1 MRYPADQKAKASAAL
16 LRAGTRSMKVAGFNG
31 IGVDGLAAAADVTSG
46 AFYSNFANKEAMLEA
61 IVEAAVGEPFVSD
74 TNSGTRA
81 ERRVKLKAFV
91 AEYLSA
97 EHVENPGDG
106 CVMPTL
112 SADVARSGAPTRE
125 AYERRISVLAGRMAE
140 LFDGADPERRAW
152 SLVALMVGAVS
163 ISRAMSDPATQAE
176 VLDAANQTADR
187 LISPGKRRK

>member
-1 MRYPADQKAKASAAL
+1 MRYPADQKAKARAAL

-61 IVEAAVGEPFVSD
+61 IIDAAVGEPFVSD
-74 TNSGTRA
+74 AESGSKA
-81 ERRVKLKAFV
+81 ERRSKLESFV

-97 EHVENPGDG
+97 YHVENPGDG

-112 SADVARSGAPTRE
+112 SADVARAGDSTRK
-125 AYERRISVLAGRMAE
+125 AYEHKIAALASRAAE
-140 LFDGADPERRAW
+140 ALDGADRERRAW

-163 ISRAMSDPATQAE
+163 ISRAMSDPAMQAE
-176 VLDAANQTADR
+176 VLDAANETADR

>member
-1 MRYPADQKAKASAAL
+1 MRYPADQKAKARAAL

-74 TNSGTRA
+74 TKSGTRA
-81 ERRVKLKAFV
+81 ERRAKLKAFV

-97 EHVENPGDG
+97 YHVENPDDG

-112 SADVARSGAPTRE
+112 SADVARAGGSTRD
-125 AYERRISVLAGRMAE
+125 AYEHKINALAGRMAE

-163 ISRAMSDPATQAE
+163 ISRAMSDPARQAE
-176 VLDAANQTADR
+176 VLDAANKTADR
-187 LISPGKRRK
+187 LISPGKRRI

>member
-1 MRYPADQKAKASAAL
+1 
-16 LRAGTRSMKVAGFNG
+16 MKVAGFNG

-74 TNSGTRA
+74 TKSGARA
-81 ERRVKLKAFV
+81 ERRAKLKAFV
-91 AEYLSA
+91 AEYLSP

-112 SADVARSGAPTRE
+112 SADVARSGASTRE
-125 AYERRISVLAGRMAE
+125 AYERRIAALADRMGE

-152 SLVALMVGAVS
+152 SVIALMVGAVS

-176 VLDAANQTADR
+176 VLDAANKTADR